1 MGDDERM
8 TRRSRDMARTL
19 GLEARGAIFTGP
31 RSSVPLYD
39 SIELGLGV
47 FSNSRTGT
55 WLLSVRDLERQGGTG
70 LPARTTTSPSTVF
83 DPYAEEHAAKRLGA
97 IRHLSKQY
105 ATQLSDTATPR
116 ELDGRMSSFA
126 QPCSRPCHAA
136 TSREGMDVAASA
148 MGGDCHDYRPQKEA
162 ER

>member
-1 MGDDERM
+1 
-8 TRRSRDMARTL
+8 MARTL
-19 GLEARGAIFTGP
+19 GLEARGAIFTGSH
-31 RSSVPLYD
+31 SSVPLYD

-47 FSNSRTGT
+47 FPNSRTGA

-70 LPARTTTSPSTVF
+70 LPARTTTSPSTVI

-97 IRHLSKQY
+97 IRHLSKLY
-105 ATQLSDTATPR
+105 ASQFSDAATSR
-116 ELDGRMSSFA
+116 ELDGRMLPFT
-126 QPCSRPCHAA
+126 QTCSRPCHAT

-148 MGGDCHDYRPQKEA
+148 MGGDCHDYAPQKEA